1 MDSHDLDDIILKFDN
16 NKVNQSQ
23 ECSNLNYIKD
33 YLINF
38 AEYIKCNLLISNI
51 LSELHVRFY
60 ISD

>member
-38 AEYIKCNLLISNI
+38 AEYIKCNLFISNI
-51 LSELHVRFY
+51 LSELHV
-60 ISD
+60 